1 MTTSNAKSLL
11 PGFAVNQTEGLIP
24 EMHLPT
30 KPKYSKRTFAT
41 ETLRLIN
48 LRLGYYRKV
57 LNNQS
62 IKNEKRIKSI
72 KAKYERDMKV
82 RKLLNKAIKNLY
94 N

>member
-1 MTTSNAKSLL
+1 MTTSNEKGLL
-11 PGFAVNQTEGLIP
+11 PRFAVNQTE
-24 EMHLPT
+24 MHLQT